1 MKKKIIYFILV
12 VIVGLAVWQY
22 QLIAYGISQGY
33 GQVRVILGARP
44 VEKVMADPSIPD
56 SVKAQLKL
64 IAEIKAFA
72 FDSLG
77 LNYSKNYTTFYDQ
90 RGQPILWMV
99 TACEPFELKAK
110 EWEFPFLGTFSYKGF
125 FVLHKA
131 KKEEENLKKEGY
143 DTSIDE
149 VAGCSTLGWFKDPI
163 LSEMLDREPGSLA
176 NIIIHE
182 LTHGTL
188 YVKDNVEF
196 NENLASFVGDKG
208 ALQFLEVKYGK
219 DSKEY
224 EEYTGSNN
232 RHHLYS
238 KFVLKS
244 AMRLDSLYK
253 TFKKDDAYNFKLNKK
268 QKLMEEIKVELQS
281 FLDGLRKKRSR
292 HKLGEINNTYF
303 MDYERYNGEQD
314 VFEKEFVTSFHS
326 DFKTYLSYLKKKYP
340 SL

>member
-1 MKKKIIYFILV
+1 MKKKIIYIILF
-12 VIVGLAVWQY
+12 VIVALLVWQY

-33 GQVRVILGARP
+33 GQVKVIWNARP
-44 VEKVMADPSIPD
+44 VEKVMTDPAVPD
-56 SVKAQLKL
+56 SVKTQLKL
-64 IAEIKAFA
+64 VEEIKSFA

-77 LNYSKNYTTFYDQ
+77 LNYSKNYTTYYDQ
-90 RGQPILWMV
+90 HGQPILWIV

-110 EWEFPFLGTFSYKGF
+110 EWKFPLLGSFSYKGF
-125 FVLHKA
+125 FILDKA
-131 KKEEENLKKEGY
+131 KREEEKLKKEGY
-143 DTSIDE
+143 DTAIDE
-149 VAGCSTLGWFKDPI
+149 VAGWSTLGWFKDPI

-176 NIIIHE
+176 NLIIHE

-224 EEYTGSNN
+224 EEYTVSND

-238 KFVLKS
+238 QFVLKS

-253 TFKKDDAYNFKLNKK
+253 RFKPNDAYTFKSNKK
-268 QKLMEEIKVELQS
+268 AALMGQIKTELQS
-281 FLDGLRKKRSR
+281 FMDSLRKKRSK

-314 VFEKEFVTSFHS
+314 VFEKEFATSFHS
-326 DFKTYLSYLKKKYP
+326 DFKTYLAYLKKKYP